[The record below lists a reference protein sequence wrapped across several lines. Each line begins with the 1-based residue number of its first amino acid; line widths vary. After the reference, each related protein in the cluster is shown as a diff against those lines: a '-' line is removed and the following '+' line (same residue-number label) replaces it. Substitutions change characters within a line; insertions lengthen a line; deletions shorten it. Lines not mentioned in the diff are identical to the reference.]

1 MAKLIRFFISL
12 LFVGLAGFMTQVE
25 AQQSDY
31 GYQTGDNM
39 GYASAPQ
46 TDKSFEQ
53 QSYGRKIGKKAL
65 SGWTNLSLGLLE
77 VPKNIINTTNDS
89 NIFYGLVGGA
99 VKGLVNTAGRMSVGI
114 ADLLTFPL
122 PTKPIAQPL
131 FIWDDFDAD
140 TTYGDVFR
148 LGKSRKTE
156 TPPAPMPNPQPVAP
170 VRVTPP
176 MPVEDRSNQ
185 YNQETNRKL
194 DHMFKKEMMK

>member
-12 LFVGLAGFMTQVE
+12 LLVGLTGFMTQVE
-25 AQQSDY
+25 AQPSDY

-39 GYASAPQ
+39 GYASTPQ

-53 QSYGRKIGKKAL
+53 QSYGRKIGKKVL

-89 NIFYGLVGGA
+89 NIFYGLTGGA
-99 VKGLVNTAGRMSVGI
+99 FKGLINTAGRMGVGI
-114 ADLLTFPL
+114 ADLLTFL
-122 PTKPIAQPL
+122 IPTKPIAHPL

-140 TTYGDVFR
+140 TTYGEVFR
-148 LGKSRKTE
+148 VSQSPKINR
-156 TPPAPMPNPQPVAP
+156 PPVPMPVPQPVAP
-170 VRVTPP
+170 VRVTPQ